1 MAPRAPAHTLLAHKR
16 EPSAPASSAGK
27 TKILDN
33 VRRTNVQDGEA
44 GGITQQIGATYIPD
58 DALTKRTSPLRQ
70 AGELQDL
77 RLPGLL
83 IIDTPGR
90 RSSACA
96 GA

>member
-1 MAPRAPAHTLLAHKR
+1 MAHIHP
-16 EPSAPASSAGK
+16 APASPAGK

-70 AGELQDL
+70 AGEMQDL

-90 RSSACA
+90 CLSACRWCTTGGLMSA
-96 GA
+96 